1 MKLSKKKEDQ
11 LYELIHQEI
20 MDARIQISLKLKDSS
35 YNKQV
40 QEGIDKVMYDL
51 LNKTPEKA
59 IKLFKENGN

>member
-1 MKLSKKKEDQ
+1 
-11 LYELIHQEI
+11 

-59 IKLFKENGN
+59 IQLLKGK

>member
-11 LYELIHQEI
+11 LYELIHQQI

-40 QEGIDKVMYDL
+40 QDGIDTIMYKL
-51 LNKTPEKA
+51 LNEAPEKA
-59 IKLFKENGN
+59 IKLLKGNGN